1 MSSRL
6 RPYLTFWVVG
16 LMAVATDI
24 GTKLLVIRKIPFGT
38 YFESSIGEPIH
49 VFPGFDLVH
58 IGNKGAAWGIGSEHA
73 VRPFLIFLAAAI
85 LVLIWRWR
93 QPLLRALLRPR

>member
-16 LMAVATDI
+16 LLAVATDI

-38 YFESSIGEPIH
+38 YFESSIG
-49 VFPGFDLVH
+49 
-58 IGNKGAAWGIGSEHA
+58 
-73 VRPFLIFLAAAI
+73 
-85 LVLIWRWR
+85 
-93 QPLLRALLRPR
+93 